1 MGNIE
6 DEMSKKI
13 LQVLNKLIKMTETLT
28 DAKAKEFRKITEIAS
43 KYHEYEKILEYQTK
57 YGKER
62 ARHDEVMV
70 TKQREFIKHQDQLK
84 RFQLEEKARIQKEH
98 DMAVE
103 RHIRL
108 RHSLDQMN
116 QSVGMFKSLL
126 TGMSPMQAVGGG
138 FSHAVNLIQ
147 TQRGLTDLKSRRENV
162 LSEIAKAEEDKQGMF
177 GDDKKKQARF
187 INDLQ
192 QDLSGIR
199 KLIKQEEESGYGKEL
214 AKGGAASKFAKT
226 FEGLGDFVA
235 KHKTGI
241 LISTASMGIFIGML
255 KTLLSVSPMMQ
266 KMLEVMN
273 LAFTL
278 VLRPFGDFIGFFL
291 RPIAMMMLAT
301 VMPFFKEAYP
311 MLAQLGTMLGEGF
324 AEFMKT
330 GDLSEL
336 FAALGF
342 TFEKITP
349 EKVLGFIFGWDRDG
363 NTEGAVGAGAL
374 GIGAGAIGGTVGAAW
389 LGGKAL
395 GGIKG
400 MLGGGSPST
409 ETNALED
416 TEDKDKS
423 KNKKKMKANWKNI
436 KGKIPAAKLAQAGKW
451 AARFGTKAIPIAG
464 WAMLAAELGLTAV
477 KALNPD
483 AYAALREG
491 SMATF
496 GDDVGGFL
504 VPEKT
509 LGEEIWDAGSAITGQ
524 GTTTETTAGGDTII
538 VTTNIGEVHSDVDVN
553 EVTNGVAEGMQKSGK
568 SRYR

>member
-1 MGNIE
+1 M
-6 DEMSKKI
+6 
-13 LQVLNKLIKMTETLT
+13 
-28 DAKAKEFRKITEIAS
+28 
-43 KYHEYEKILEYQTK
+43 
-57 YGKER
+57 
-62 ARHDEVMV
+62 
-70 TKQREFIKHQDQLK
+70 
-84 RFQLEEKARIQKEH
+84 
-98 DMAVE
+98 
-103 RHIRL
+103 
-108 RHSLDQMN
+108 
-116 QSVGMFKSLL
+116 L
-126 TGMSPMQAVGGG
+126 TGISPMQAVGGG
-138 FSHAVNLIQ
+138 FSHAINLIQ
-147 TQRGLTDLKSRRENV
+147 TQRGITGLKGQREDLVSQ
-162 LSEIAKAEEDKQGMF
+162 IAKAEEDKQGMF
-177 GDDKKKQARF
+177 GEDEKKQARF
-187 INDLQ
+187 ITDLQ

-199 KLIKQEEESGYGKEL
+199 KLIKQEESSGYGAEL
-214 AKGGAASKFAKT
+214 KKGGMASKFAKS
-226 FEGLGDFVA
+226 FEGIGDFVS

-330 GDLSEL
+330 GDLTEL
-336 FAALGF
+336 FEALGF

-349 EKVLGFIFGWDRDG
+349 AKVLGFIFGTDRDG

-389 LGGKAL
+389 LGGKVL
-395 GGIKG
+395 GGVKN
-400 MLGGGSPST
+400 MFTGGTSDT
-409 ETNALED
+409 ATNVGEEIEED
-416 TEDKDKS
+416 G
-423 KNKKKMKANWKNI
+423 KKKGKRGKGMKANWNNL

-464 WAMLAAELGLTAV
+464 WAMLAGELGLTAI